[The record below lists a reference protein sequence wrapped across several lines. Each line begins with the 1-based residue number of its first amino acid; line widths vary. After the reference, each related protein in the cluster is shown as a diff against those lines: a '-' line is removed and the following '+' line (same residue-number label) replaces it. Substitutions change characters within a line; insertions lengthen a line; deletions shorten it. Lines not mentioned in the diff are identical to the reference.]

1 MTKKITAIICDDE
14 PLALKGMKM
23 RLEEFPD
30 VEIVRECRNGREGI
44 AAIKE
49 LKPDL
54 AFLDIQMPG
63 LDGFAVVKSLV
74 GSYMPLIVFV
84 TAYDQYALEA
94 FNTHAL
100 DYLLKPVEEDRLE
113 QTIERVRETLRQN
126 TAIEQNARIVK
137 LLETMDDPPQILL
150 SAVLDND
157 QPESG
162 KHQYEQQI
170 HIKDRGYITRVEI
183 KDIDY
188 IDAAG
193 DYMCIHTGEKTHIL
207 RATMK
212 TLEKK
217 LDPGIFQRVHRSAIV
232 NLNRVKELH
241 PHSNGEYF
249 LVLEGGQEIKV
260 SRSYKDVI
268 GRFVS

>member
-1 MTKKITAIICDDE
+1 MSKKITAIICDDE

-23 RLEEFPD
+23 RLEVFDD
-30 VEIVRECRNGREGI
+30 VEIVRECRNGREAI

-94 FNTHAL
+94 FQSHAT

-113 QTIERVRETLRQN
+113 QTIAKIRETMRQHS
-126 TAIEQNARIVK
+126 AIEQNARIVK
-137 LLETMDDPPQILL
+137 LLETMANPPEILL
-150 SAVLDND
+150 SAVLDQD
-157 QPESG
+157 QPEAPKG
-162 KHQYEQQI
+162 QYEPQI
-170 HIKDRGYITRVEI
+170 HIKDRGYITRVEV

-217 LDPGIFQRVHRSAIV
+217 LDPAIFQRVHRSAIV

-249 LVLEGGQEIKV
+249 LVLDGGQEIKV

-268 GRFVS
+268 GRFIS